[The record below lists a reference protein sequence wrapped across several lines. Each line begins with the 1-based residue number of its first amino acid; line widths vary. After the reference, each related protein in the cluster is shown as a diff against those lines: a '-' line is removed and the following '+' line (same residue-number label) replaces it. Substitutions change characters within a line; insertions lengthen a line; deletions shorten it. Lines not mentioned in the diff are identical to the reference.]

1 MFYLLREQK
10 SETKLVRL
18 LATSNHISGSDSQDL
33 FSDQSYSF
41 RTQNFFRL
49 WHTQFTK
56 LLAVLNH
63 SFVLALISM
72 LSFLPFFFSQKFKDL
87 VFFSYGFKKR
97 KKYYPIRFCNT
108 NILDPKNM
116 LHHLY

>member
-72 LSFLPFFFSQKFKDL
+72 LSFLHFFS
-87 VFFSYGFKKR
+87 V
-97 KKYYPIRFCNT
+97 
-108 NILDPKNM
+108 KN
-116 LHHLY
+116 LKTWY